1 MVDAYVTEV
10 RVRQEEERLSAVTAL
25 AWRWFG
31 ARGTFCAR
39 CLEQERRGEARV
51 E

>member
-1 MVDAYVTEV
+1 MVEAYVAEV
-10 RVRQEEERLSAVTAL
+10 RVRQKEERLRAISAL

-39 CLEQERRGEARV
+39 CLEQERRGEARI

>member
-1 MVDAYVTEV
+1 MVEAYVTEY
-10 RVRQEEERLSAVTAL
+10 RVRQEEERLRAVAAL

-31 ARGTFCAR
+31 ARSFCAR
-39 CLEQERRGEARV
+39 CLEEERKRTISV